1 MIDMLEQRRLDL
13 LRRLKEKIKSIK
25 SSNIYKMDLEAAK
38 LLEET
43 LFEFQL
49 LIQENRKIRK
59 KIILAKSLKDIDKKY
74 EQ

>member
-13 LRRLKEKIKSIK
+13 LQRLKEKVKSIK
-25 SSNIYKMDLEAAK
+25 NSNIYKMDLEAVR

-49 LIQENRKIRK
+49 LMQENRKLRK
-59 KIILAKSLKDIDKKY
+59 KIILAKSLKDVDKK
-74 EQ
+74 

>member
-13 LRRLKEKIKSIK
+13 LRRLKEKIKTIK

>member
-49 LIQENRKIRK
+49 LMQENRKIRK